1 MCVDKLKVMIYS
13 SRDGSVVTM
22 IVLSME
28 TIRLFDGMVY
38 CRKTITEALILVSKI
53 IVVRLVTNFYFKDGL
68 LFISFILLFIFLS
81 DPARGPTL
89 Q

>member
-1 MCVDKLKVMIYS
+1 MRVDKLKVTSYS

-22 IVLSME
+22 IVLSID
-28 TIRLFDGMVY
+28 TIRLLDGMVY
-38 CRKTITEALILVSKI
+38 WRKTITEALILVSKI
-53 IVVRLVTNFYFKDGL
+53 IVVRLVTNFYFKGGL

-81 DPARGPTL
+81 DPARRPTL